1 METNKKILVLYHGNC
16 MDGSAGAWIAW
27 KKLGGTAEYL
37 PQERTSIPDSS
48 IFQDKEVYVIDYSF
62 SKEQILSFEKSAKKF
77 VCIDH
82 HISAKE
88 AVESLKEYTFDT
100 AHSGSYLAWKYFFP
114 EEKVPLL
121 IEYIS
126 DSDTWTHALPDYEDV
141 DAYIYRETER
151 ANEFLYFEDLNK
163 ELSSNEGFERAKTIG
178 KLFREA
184 HESRVSIYEKK
195 AEIINFEGYDI
206 YAVNAP
212 RDIRSELGHRL
223 AKKTGLFSMIFSYEK
238 GIWKCSLRGVK
249 DFDVSVIA
257 IKHGGGGHKNAA
269 AFSVKAEF
277 PIVFRS
283 KE

>member
-16 MDGSAGAWIAW
+16 MDGSAGAWVAW
-27 KKLGGTAEYL
+27 KKFGDQAEYL
-37 PQERTSIPDSS
+37 PQERTKIPEVD
-48 IFQDKEVYVIDYSF
+48 IFKDKEVYIIDYSF
-62 SKEQILSFEKSAKKF
+62 TKEQMLSFEEVAEKF
-77 VCIDH
+77 VCLDH

-88 AVESLKEYTFDT
+88 GIESLKEYTFDT
-100 AHSGSYLAWKYFFP
+100 THSGSYLAWKYFFP
-114 EEKVPLL
+114 ESSVPLL

-126 DSDTWTHALPDYEDV
+126 DSDTWTHKLSDYEDI
-141 DAYIYRETER
+141 DAYIYRDTEKSS
-151 ANEFLYFEDLNK
+151 EFLYFEDLSK
-163 ELSSNEGFERAKTIG
+163 ELGTDEGLERAKRMG

-184 HESRVSIYEKK
+184 HEKRVSIYEEK
-195 AEIINFEGYDI
+195 AELINFEGYDI

-269 AFSVKAEF
+269 AFAVKTGF
-277 PIVFRS
+277 PISFR
-283 KE
+283 

>member
-16 MDGSAGAWIAW
+16 MDGSAGAWVAW
-27 KKLGGTAEYL
+27 KKFGDQAEYL
-37 PQERTSIPDSS
+37 PQERTKIPEVD
-48 IFQDKEVYVIDYSF
+48 IFKDKEVYIIDYSF
-62 SKEQILSFEKSAKKF
+62 TKEQMLSFEEVAEKF
-77 VCIDH
+77 VCLDH

-88 AVESLKEYTFDT
+88 GIESLKEYTFDT
-100 AHSGSYLAWKYFFP
+100 THSGSYLAWKYFFP
-114 EEKVPLL
+114 ESSVPLL

-126 DSDTWTHALPDYEDV
+126 DSDTWTHKLSDYEDI
-141 DAYIYRETER
+141 DAYIYRDTEKSS
-151 ANEFLYFEDLNK
+151 EFLYFEDLSK
-163 ELSSNEGFERAKTIG
+163 ELSTDEGLERAKRMG

-184 HESRVSIYEKK
+184 HEKRVSIYEEK
-195 AEIINFEGYDI
+195 AELINFEGYDI

-269 AFSVKAEF
+269 AFAVKTGF
-277 PIVFRS
+277 PVVF
-283 KE
+283 K

>member
-16 MDGSAGAWIAW
+16 MDGSAGAWVAW
-27 KKLGGTAEYL
+27 KKFGDQAEYL
-37 PQERTSIPDSS
+37 PQERTKIPEVD
-48 IFQDKEVYVIDYSF
+48 IFKDKEVYIIDYSF
-62 SKEQILSFEKSAKKF
+62 TKEQMLSFEEVAEKF
-77 VCIDH
+77 VCLDH

-88 AVESLKEYTFDT
+88 GIESLKEYTFDT
-100 AHSGSYLAWKYFFP
+100 THSGSYLAWKYFFP
-114 EEKVPLL
+114 ESSVPLL

-126 DSDTWTHALPDYEDV
+126 DSDTWTHKLSDYEDI
-141 DAYIYRETER
+141 DAYIYRDTEKSS
-151 ANEFLYFEDLNK
+151 EFLYFEDLSK
-163 ELSSNEGFERAKTIG
+163 ELSTDEGLERAKRMG

-184 HESRVSIYEKK
+184 HEKRVSIYEEK
-195 AEIINFEGYDI
+195 AELVNFEGYDI

-269 AFSVKAEF
+269 AFAVKTGF
-277 PIVFRS
+277 PISFR
-283 KE
+283 

>member
-16 MDGSAGAWIAW
+16 MDGSAGAWVAW
-27 KKLGGTAEYL
+27 KKFGDQAEYL
-37 PQERTSIPDSS
+37 PQERTKIPEVD
-48 IFQDKEVYVIDYSF
+48 IFKDKEVYIIDYSF
-62 SKEQILSFEKSAKKF
+62 TKEQMLSFEEVAEKF
-77 VCIDH
+77 VCLDH

-88 AVESLKEYTFDT
+88 GIESLKEYTFDT
-100 AHSGSYLAWKYFFP
+100 THSGSYLAWKYFFP
-114 EEKVPLL
+114 ESSVPLL

-126 DSDTWTHALPDYEDV
+126 DSDTWTHKLSDYEDI
-141 DAYIYRETER
+141 DAYIYRDTEKSS
-151 ANEFLYFEDLNK
+151 EFLYFEDLSK
-163 ELSSNEGFERAKTIG
+163 ELSTDEGLERAKRMG

-184 HESRVSIYEKK
+184 HEKRVSIYEEK
-195 AEIINFEGYDI
+195 AELVNFEGYDI

-257 IKHGGGGHKNAA
+257 IKHGGGGHRNAA
-269 AFSVKAEF
+269 AFAVKTGF
-277 PIVFRS
+277 PISFR
-283 KE
+283 

>member
-16 MDGSAGAWIAW
+16 MDGSAGAWVAW
-27 KKLGGTAEYL
+27 KKFGDQAEYL
-37 PQERTSIPDSS
+37 PQERTKIPEVD
-48 IFQDKEVYVIDYSF
+48 IFKDKEVYIIDYSF
-62 SKEQILSFEKSAKKF
+62 TKEQMLSFEEVAEKF
-77 VCIDH
+77 VCLDH

-88 AVESLKEYTFDT
+88 GIESLKEYTFDT
-100 AHSGSYLAWKYFFP
+100 THSGSYLAWKYFFP
-114 EEKVPLL
+114 ESSVPLL

-126 DSDTWTHALPDYEDV
+126 DSDTWTHKLSDYEDI
-141 DAYIYRETER
+141 DAYIYRDTEKSS
-151 ANEFLYFEDLNK
+151 EFLYFEDLSK
-163 ELSSNEGFERAKTIG
+163 ELSTDEGLERAKRMG

-184 HESRVSIYEKK
+184 HEKRVSIYEEK
-195 AEIINFEGYDI
+195 AELINFEGYDI

-269 AFSVKAEF
+269 AFAVKTGF
-277 PIVFRS
+277 PISFR
-283 KE
+283 

>member
-16 MDGSAGAWIAW
+16 MDGFAGAWVAW
-27 KKLGGTAEYL
+27 KKFGDEASYL
-37 PQERTSIPDSS
+37 AQERTSIPDIE
-48 IFQDKEVYVIDYSF
+48 IFKDKEVYVIDYSF
-62 SKEQILSFEKSAKKF
+62 TKEQMLSFEKVSKKF
-77 VCIDH
+77 VCLDH

-88 AVESLKEYTFDT
+88 AVQSLKDYVFDT
-100 AHSGSYLAWKYFFP
+100 AYSGSYLAWKFFFP

-126 DSDTWTHALPDYEDV
+126 DSDTWTHKLADYEDIN
-141 DAYIYRETER
+141 AYIYRDTEKSS
-151 ANEFLYFEDLNK
+151 EFLYFEDLSK
-163 ELSSNEGFERAKTIG
+163 ELSSSEGLDRAKRIG

-184 HESRVSIYEKK
+184 HEKRVSIYEKK
-195 AEIINFEGYDI
+195 AELINFEGYDI

-269 AFSVKAEF
+269 AFAMKTEF
-277 PIVFRS
+277 PIAFR
-283 KE
+283 

>member
-16 MDGSAGAWIAW
+16 MDGSAGAWVAW
-27 KKLGGTAEYL
+27 KKFGDQAEYL
-37 PQERTSIPDSS
+37 PQERTKIPEVD
-48 IFQDKEVYVIDYSF
+48 IFKDKEVYIIDYSF
-62 SKEQILSFEKSAKKF
+62 TKEQMLSFEEVAEKF
-77 VCIDH
+77 VCLDH

-88 AVESLKEYTFDT
+88 GIESLKEYTFDT
-100 AHSGSYLAWKYFFP
+100 THSGSYLAWKYFFP
-114 EEKVPLL
+114 ESSVPLL

-126 DSDTWTHALPDYEDV
+126 DSDTWTHKLSDYEDI
-141 DAYIYRETER
+141 DAYIYRDTEKSS
-151 ANEFLYFEDLNK
+151 EFLYFEDLSK
-163 ELSSNEGFERAKTIG
+163 ELSTDEGLERAKRMG

-184 HESRVSIYEKK
+184 HEKRVSIYEEK
-195 AEIINFEGYDI
+195 AELVNFEGYDI

-257 IKHGGGGHKNAA
+257 IKHGGGGHRNAA
-269 AFSVKAEF
+269 AFAVKTEF
-277 PIVFRS
+277 PISFR
-283 KE
+283 

>member
-16 MDGSAGAWIAW
+16 MDGGAGAWVAW
-27 KKLGGTAEYL
+27 KKFGSEAEYL
-37 PQERTSIPDSS
+37 PQERTSIPEVS
-48 IFQDKEVYVIDYSF
+48 IFQDKEVYVVDYSF
-62 SKEQILSFEKSAKKF
+62 TKEQMLSFEKVAQKF

-100 AHSGSYLAWKYFFP
+100 AYSGSYLAWKYFFP
-114 EEKVPLL
+114 EEAVPRL
-121 IEYIS
+121 IEYVS
-126 DSDTWTHALPDYEDV
+126 DSDTWTHKLADYEDI
-141 DAYIYRETER
+141 DAYIYREVDM

-163 ELSSNEGFERAKTIG
+163 ELSTDEGLERAKRIG
-178 KLFREA
+178 RLFREA
-184 HESRVSIYEKK
+184 HEKRVSIYEEK
-195 AEIINFEGYDI
+195 AELIKFEGYDI

-223 AKKTGLFSMIFSYEK
+223 AKKTGLFSMIFSYEQ
-238 GIWKCSLRGVK
+238 GVWKCSLRSVK

-257 IKHGGGGHKNAA
+257 MKHGGGGHKNAS

-277 PIVFRS
+277 PVDFRS